1 MSEFSPGLRQKRSSA
16 FNHERMWAGAGWHV
30 KYTDYSHHIILTSR
44 FLNTHKHFFFLDFF
58 TSFLLLL
65 LLLLLFSPQGKK
77 LNLRSILNKILST
90 KKKKNLS
97 TQYSTNC
104 TTLLWS
110 TSVNRLFW
118 VIEAL
123 YLLSNSFPFPVPQ
136 LLATTDIFQVQW
148 S

>member
-1 MSEFSPGLRQKRSSA
+1 MSEFSPGLRQKISSSA
-16 FNHERMWAGAGWHV
+16 FNHGRMWAGAGWHV
-30 KYTDYSHHIILTSR
+30 KYTDYSPQIILTSR
-44 FLNTHKHFFFLDFF
+44 FLNTHKHFFSGFLYFLSSSSFF
-58 TSFLLLL
+58 F
-65 LLLLLFSPQGKK
+65 PRGKK

-90 KKKKNLS
+90 
-97 TQYSTNC
+97 QYSTNY

-110 TSVNRLFW
+110 TPVKCLFW

-123 YLLSNSFPFPVPQ
+123 YLLSNSFLFPVSQ